1 MILSDYII
9 ISIFTAIIL
18 TLSIWLFMV
27 DRRIKKLLS
36 GKNAQSLEGVI
47 SALGEDIRILE
58 SSQEATSAYLKTS
71 EERLK
76 KSIQNVETIRFNAF
90 KGEGVGG
97 NQSFAV
103 ALLSEDGDG
112 AVISS
117 IYARSSYSVFAKPV
131 KNFTSEFEMIEE
143 EREAIAR
150 GKTKN

>member
-1 MILSDYII
+1 MILSNLIV
-9 ISIFTAIIL
+9 ISIFTAVIL
-18 TLSIWLFMV
+18 VLSIWLFV
-27 DRRIKKLLS
+27 IDRRIKKLLS

-47 SALGEDIRILE
+47 SALGEDIRALK

-90 KGEGVGG
+90 KGNGEGG

-117 IYARSSYSVFAKPV
+117 LYARDRVNVFAKPI
-131 KNFTSEFEMIEE
+131 KNFTSEFEMTEE
-143 EREAIAR
+143 EKEVVAR
-150 GKTKN
+150 SKK